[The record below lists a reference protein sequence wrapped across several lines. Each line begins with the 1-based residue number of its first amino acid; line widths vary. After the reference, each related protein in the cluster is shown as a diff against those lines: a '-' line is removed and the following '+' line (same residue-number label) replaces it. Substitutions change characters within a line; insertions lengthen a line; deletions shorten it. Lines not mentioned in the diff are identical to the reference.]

1 MKPTHIIIAAL
12 TLLFSVAAS
21 TQAALAQPTIN
32 VAVVQLQTTDVGN
45 FSKMQTLAQQAKA
58 QGAELVIFPEGS
70 VFGWLNPA
78 VFTEAAPIPGKYSD
92 QFAAIAKAVNIWV
105 ATGLAEQGP
114 KAGPGSQPNAY
125 QAYDSG
131 ILINPQGQIV
141 LHHRKFN
148 VLKNAFDPA
157 ACKKILNQDECSYV
171 PGALSDITTAQT
183 PFGKTALLVCAD
195 AFTYAPASALNTLK
209 PLKPAFLIVPW
220 GITAGTE
227 SECGGQY
234 FNATV
239 STAEAAEFLQTA
251 FVVGANAV
259 GTRTYG
265 RFLPSVYCGTSGY
278 STPTGQSVEAS
289 PPTETLAVFQ
299 IRKSFDAKAG
309 PIWSNPDAQT
319 KCPATCAYY
328 TAQWNGQWT
337 TTIPGLMSVCGC
349 VPGSMQ

>member
-1 MKPTHIIIAAL
+1 MKPTHIITAAL
-12 TLLFSVAAS
+12 TLLFSIAAS

-32 VAVVQLQTTDVGN
+32 VAVIQLQTTDVGN
-45 FSKMQTLAQQAKA
+45 FNKMQALAQQAKN

-78 VFTEAAPIPGKYSD
+78 VFIQAAPIPGKYSD

-131 ILINPQGQIV
+131 ILINPQGEIV

-148 VLKNAFDPA
+148 VLQNAFDPA
-157 ACKKILNQDECSYV
+157 ACKQILNQDECSYT
-171 PGALSDITTAQT
+171 PGLLSEITTAQT

-195 AFTYAPASALNTLK
+195 AFTYAPASALNALK
-209 PLKPAFLIVPW
+209 ALKPAFLIVPW
-220 GITAGTE
+220 GITASTQ

-234 FNATV
+234 FNATI

-259 GTRTYG
+259 GTRSYG

-278 STPTGQSVEAS
+278 STPTGQSVEAA
-289 PPTETLAVFQ
+289 PPTETLVLFK
-299 IRKSFDAKAG
+299 ISKSFDAKAG
-309 PIWSNPDAQT
+309 PIWNNTDAQT
-319 KCPATCAYY
+319 KCPATCTRY